1 MIKYRYAYCSCK
13 RIFTKWGA
21 IHELRPFFCFFFKL
35 TNLVAMLPLGE
46 FDIVL
51 SWRTRKEGLWV
62 ELAEKRRLVRVLD
75 YSRAQK

>member
-1 MIKYRYAYCSCK
+1 
-13 RIFTKWGA
+13 
-21 IHELRPFFCFFFKL
+21 
-35 TNLVAMLPLGE
+35 MLPLGE